1 MNNNI
6 EGSRQVLVDQDKIK
20 MVVGSL
26 RKQASSLEKV
36 KQRADI
42 IWERCET
49 YLDKD
54 IINSINTVKDANRKK
69 YNKALEELTYY
80 INKLET
86 VAEIWQSTE
95 EDIKKDTKNVYQK
108 INDIFTSRNYIYKAD
123 VIIETRQGKLS
134 KRVIGKNK
142 DHLITSENE
151 LIPISDIIDIYKEKG
166 SSN

>member
-69 YNKALEELTYY
+69 YNKAFEELTYY

-95 EDIKKDTKNVYQK
+95 EDIKKSSKELESA
-108 INDIFTSRNYIYKAD
+108 FAD
-123 VIIETRQGKLS
+123 
-134 KRVIGKNK
+134 IGK
-142 DHLITSENE
+142 I
-151 LIPISDIIDIYKEKG
+151 ISTKED
-166 SSN
+166 